1 MIWLILLKIIIMS
14 KFMFEVNNHTDDY
27 RIVEITANTKM
38 EAIDLLHAMY
48 SKNMGYDYK
57 FIDNENN

>member
-1 MIWLILLKIIIMS
+1 MS
-14 KFMFEVNNHTDDY
+14 KYKFEVNNHIGDY

-38 EAIDLLHAMY
+38 EAVNLLHEMY
-48 SKNMGYDYK
+48 SKNMGYDYN